1 MDNIYKKNKRM
12 FKVGIN
18 KDIEINDIG
27 SLKLNDN
34 DLITLVSSDGM
45 KHEVCK
51 KNFGYYLTQS
61 FNNRFIK
68 NGYKVALIKN
78 EKNLFFIMLVETNKV
93 NLFNEYLEKEKNS
106 LVCWLPSDKMILP
119 NNNEL

>member
-1 MDNIYKKNKRM
+1 MNNIYKKNKRM

-51 KNFGYYLTQS
+51 KF
-61 FNNRFIK
+61 
-68 NGYKVALIKN
+68 
-78 EKNLFFIMLVETNKV
+78 
-93 NLFNEYLEKEKNS
+93 
-106 LVCWLPSDKMILP
+106 WLLP
-119 NNNEL
+119 YSIY